1 MTPDHSQ
8 SSPLGPL
15 VGSART
21 ARLYG
26 RAVGSGPA
34 GATALILPSLECDP
48 PSDRFATAAQLFTAF
63 GHGTR
68 RNVCHLQWDRHWCR
82 GGGERFSPL
91 VRDLDR
97 VVTGGLPDTSGPV
110 HLVALGSG
118 ALVALKWF
126 THRQREKQ
134 PAPALSLSLIAPA
147 LSVAGRRPRTS
158 LAHVTC
164 PVFLAVDH
172 ANRGA
177 SQMDVHMLATRLPDR
192 PHLVV
197 AQPGTRYLEPHP
209 PSAAAMHSAASGV
222 TLAGSWRHRWA
233 DWLAQRE
240 GRAAAVDTRS
250 APGAKAIR
258 L

>member
-1 MTPDHSQ
+1 MTQDHSQ
-8 SSPLGPL
+8 TSPLGPL

-21 ARLYG
+21 ARLNG
-26 RAVGSGPA
+26 KPVGSGPP
-34 GATALILPSLECDP
+34 GATAVILPDLERDP

-63 GHGTR
+63 GHGAR
-68 RNVCHLQWDRHWCR
+68 RNVCHLQWDRPWCH
-82 GGGERFSPL
+82 GGGERFSPH

-97 VVTGGLPDTSGPV
+97 LLTERLTDTSGPI
-110 HLVALGSG
+110 HLVAMGTST
-118 ALVALKWF
+118 LVALKWF

-134 PAPALSLSLIAPA
+134 PAPALSLSLIVPA

-164 PVFLAVDH
+164 PVFLAVDNVSS
-172 ANRGA
+172 AA
-177 SQMDVHMLATRLPDR
+177 SQTETHALATRLPVR

-240 GRAAAVDTRS
+240 GRASAINTR
-250 APGAKAIR
+250 
-258 L
+258 